1 MQFSI
6 QREALL
12 KPLQQVVGVVE
23 RRQTL
28 PVLANLLVRV
38 ADGKVSFTGTD
49 LEVEMI
55 ATTEAEKLA
64 DGEITIPAR
73 KLFDIVRALPD
84 GARIELKLNGDRIAL
99 NAGRSRFT
107 LATLPATEFPT
118 IDEIELVERV
128 SLPEEV
134 LRDLMEH
141 TSFAMANQDVR
152 YYLNGM
158 LLDLQEHTLRCVATD
173 GHRLALKETQLESS
187 VSTRRQIIIPRKGV
201 NELVGLFETGDGQ
214 VELEFGRNHLRVRRG
229 DVVFTS
235 KLIDGRFPDYE
246 AVIPLGAD
254 KKAVL
259 DREVLRGAL
268 QRAAILSNEKYRGV
282 KLELSPGKLR
292 IVAHNPEQEEAVEE
306 LEADTVVSD
315 LAVGFNVGYLLDA
328 LSALR
333 GDKARLNLRDAQSSC
348 LVQEDESDQARHVI
362 IQLMSTGSGLAWSA
376 GAVERRSG
384 VLISGCRTDAP

>member
-28 PVLANLLVRV
+28 PVLANLLFKV
-38 ADGKVSFTGTD
+38 ADGTVSLTGTD
-49 LEVEMI
+49 LEVEMM
-55 ATTEAEKLA
+55 ATAEAEKLA

-73 KLFDIVRALPD
+73 KVFDIVRALPD
-84 GARIELKLNGDRIAL
+84 GARIDLKLNGDRVAL

-107 LATLPATEFPT
+107 LTTLPASEFPT
-118 IDEIELVERV
+118 VDQIEVVEKV
-128 SLPEEV
+128 SLPEEA
-134 LRDLMEH
+134 LRDLMER
-141 TSFAMANQDVR
+141 TAFAMANQDVR

-173 GHRLALKETQLESS
+173 GHRLAMKETELQSS

-201 NELVGLFETGDGQ
+201 NELIGLLETGDGE
-214 VELEFGRNHLRVRRG
+214 VELELGRNHVRLRRG
-229 DVVFTS
+229 GVTFTS

-254 KKAVL
+254 KSAIL

-282 KLELSPGKLR
+282 RLELSPGKLR

-306 LEADTVVSD
+306 VEAETHVSD

-328 LSALR
+328 LAALH
-333 GDKARLNLRDAQSSC
+333 GDKARLSLRDAQSSC
-348 LVQEDESDQARHVI
+348 LIQEEDNEHSRHVI
-362 IQLMSTGSGLAWSA
+362 MPLRL
-376 GAVERRSG
+376 
-384 VLISGCRTDAP
+384 

>member
-28 PVLANLLVRV
+28 PVLANLLC
-38 ADGKVSFTGTD
+38 KVNGDTVSLTGTD
-49 LEVEMI
+49 LEVEMV
-55 ATTEAEKLA
+55 ATTEVEKA
-64 DGEITIPAR
+64 GDGEITIPAR

-84 GARIELKLNGDRIAL
+84 GARVDLKLNGDRVAL

-107 LATLPATEFPT
+107 LTTLPASEFPT
-118 IDEIELVERV
+118 VDQIDVVEKV

-134 LRDLMEH
+134 LRDLMER
-141 TSFAMANQDVR
+141 TAFAMANQDVR

-173 GHRLALKETQLESS
+173 GHRLAMKETELQSS

-201 NELVGLFETGDGQ
+201 NELVGLLESGDGE

-229 DVVFTS
+229 SVTFTS

-254 KKAVL
+254 KSATL

-282 KLELSPGKLR
+282 RLELSPGKLR

-306 LEADTVVSD
+306 VEAETHVSD

-328 LSALR
+328 LAALR
-333 GDKARLNLRDAQSSC
+333 GDKARLSLRDAQSSC
-348 LVQEDESDQARHVI
+348 LVQEQDNEHSRHVI
-362 IQLMSTGSGLAWSA
+362 MPLRL
-376 GAVERRSG
+376 
-384 VLISGCRTDAP
+384 

>member
-28 PVLANLLVRV
+28 PVLANLLV
-38 ADGKVSFTGTD
+38 KVGGGRLSLTGTD
-49 LEVEMI
+49 LEVEMV
-55 ATTEAEKLA
+55 ATAEAEKLV
-64 DGEITIPAR
+64 DGEVTIPAR

-84 GARIELKLNGDRIAL
+84 GAHIELKLNGDRVAL

-107 LATLPATEFPT
+107 LTTLPATEFPT
-118 IDEIELVERV
+118 VDEIELVEKV
-128 SLPEEV
+128 SLPEEA
-134 LRDLMEH
+134 LRDLMER

-173 GHRLALKETQLESS
+173 GHRLAMKETGLQSS

-201 NELVGLFETGDGQ
+201 NELVGLLEAGDGQ

-229 DVVFTS
+229 EVVFTS

-254 KKAVL
+254 KTATL

-282 KLELSPGKLR
+282 RLELSPGKLR

-306 LEADTVVSD
+306 VEAETHVSD

-328 LSALR
+328 LAALR
-333 GDKARLNLRDAQSSC
+333 GDKARLSLRDAQSSC
-348 LVQEDESDQARHVI
+348 LVQEHDNEHARHVI
-362 IQLMSTGSGLAWSA
+362 MPLRL
-376 GAVERRSG
+376 
-384 VLISGCRTDAP
+384 